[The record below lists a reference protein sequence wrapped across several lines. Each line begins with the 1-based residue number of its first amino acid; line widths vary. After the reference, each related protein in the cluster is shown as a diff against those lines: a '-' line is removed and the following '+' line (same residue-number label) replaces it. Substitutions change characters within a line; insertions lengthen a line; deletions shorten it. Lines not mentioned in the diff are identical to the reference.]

1 MPAHLIRALA
11 LALGTASP
19 VQAAERLPV
28 TSIKPLLLAAIEHGE
43 AHGKLVGEAANFMRQ
58 RFKSSDAIEIDVK
71 TLAPLD
77 EPGCKRL
84 EVSTW
89 QEGVVEAANQPS
101 ARKALVYLV
110 SYCRDDRFPA
120 SK

>member
-1 MPAHLIRALA
+1 MYTHLIRTFALA
-11 LALGTASP
+11 LAAAALA
-19 VQAAERLPV
+19 QAAERSAV

-43 AHGKLVGEAANFMRQ
+43 ARGKLTGEAANFMRQ

-89 QEGVVEAANQPS
+89 QEGVVEA
-101 ARKALVYLV
+101 
-110 SYCRDDRFPA
+110 
-120 SK
+120 

>member
-1 MPAHLIRALA
+1 MPAHLIRMLTLA
-11 LALGTASP
+11 LAAAGQT
-19 VQAAERLPV
+19 QATERAPV